1 MNSPHTLN
9 LKLEFKLNL
18 KRERKENKKKKIKT
32 LIGLASSISAH
43 LALAQTPPLTV
54 TLPCGPPSAG
64 RLPHAKFAPWA
75 GLTAVR
81 IARAL
86 LPYPPR

>member
-43 LALAQTPPLTV
+43 LALAQTPH
-54 TLPCGPPSAG
+54 
-64 RLPHAKFAPWA
+64 R
-75 GLTAVR
+75 
-81 IARAL
+81 AR
-86 LPYPPR
+86 

>member
-1 MNSPHTLN
+1 MNSPHILN

-43 LALAQTPPLTV
+43 LALAQTPLS
-54 TLPCGPPSAG
+54 LLHC
-64 RLPHAKFAPWA
+64 RA
-75 GLTAVR
+75 GLPQLVVFLTR
-81 IARAL
+81 NSR
-86 LPYPPR
+86 RGRG